1 MTVRIFELCVCVPAQ
16 ASGAAGPASA
26 AEGGAPCSGL
36 TQHQAGRSKRAN
48 AATLR
53 PGDERRSRHTH
64 TH

>member
-1 MTVRIFELCVCVPAQ
+1 MKVKTVRIFELCVQ
-16 ASGAAGPASA
+16 ASGAPGSAAA
-26 AEGGAPCSGL
+26 AEGGAPCSSV
-36 TQHQAGRSKRAN
+36 TEHKAGRSEGAD